1 MAIPDRRRGQV
12 WPTRKAEAG
21 TAREILRG
29 SNNLEESAFAQPPS
43 LLSGYP
49 FWLRACPEP

>member
-1 MAIPDRRRGQV
+1 MAIPDRSRGQV